1 MARDLN
7 DTLIFVKVVE
17 HGSFISAARALRLPK
32 TTVSRKVQDL
42 ETRLGAQLL
51 HRTTRK
57 LGLTEAGNI
66 YFEHCQR
73 IAREL
78 DEAESAV
85 GQLQGGPR
93 GWLRFTAPYS
103 VGITW
108 IAPLLGEFHA
118 RHPEVRLEMLLTNEP
133 LDIIDKEIDVA
144 LRVGE
149 LPDSNLIARRLAVFR
164 TQVYASPNYLARH
177 GEPLHPDDLQ
187 HHRTLAMQKSRRNG
201 AYVWTLSDGERN
213 IDYRV
218 DPVLV
223 ANDPGALK
231 GALLCGEGLML
242 ASDVTVKAYAEQGYV
257 QRVLAGWTGPEMDFN
272 AVFPRGQVQS
282 PKVRAF
288 VDFLVERLNFDADY
302 MQVLCPDRQRF
313 RKASEDASAAI
324 AAELAKVAKQ
334 RPNKASPSPE
344 VEVDAIVAGARHDSE
359 DAELA

>member
-1 MARDLN
+1 MSRDLN

-17 HGSFISAARALRLPK
+17 HGSFIAAARALRLPK

-57 LGLTEAGNI
+57 LGLTEAGNV
-66 YFEHCQR
+66 YFEHSQR

-103 VGITW
+103 IGINW
-108 IAPLLGEFHA
+108 VAPLLGEFHA
-118 RHPEVRLEMLLTNEP
+118 RHPELRLEMLLSNENV
-133 LDIIDKEIDVA
+133 DIIDKELDVA
-144 LRVGE
+144 LRVGN
-149 LPDSNLIARRLAVFR
+149 LPDSNFVARRLSVFR
-164 TQVYASPNYLARH
+164 TQVYASPAYLERH
-177 GEPLHPDDLQ
+177 GEPLTPDDLV

-201 AYVWTLSDGERN
+201 SYYWTLGDGQRVD
-213 IDYRV
+213 DYRV

-223 ANDPGALK
+223 ANDPGALT
-231 GALLCGEGLML
+231 GALICGEGLML
-242 ASDVTVKAYAEQGYV
+242 ASDVTLKPYAEQGLI
-257 QRVLAGWTGPEMDFN
+257 QRVLAGWTGPEVDFN
-272 AVFPRGQVQS
+272 AVFPRGRVAS

-302 MQVLCPDRQRF
+302 MQMLCPDRQR
-313 RKASEDASAAI
+313 
-324 AAELAKVAKQ
+324 ELAEKRQAAVAAK
-334 RPNKASPSPE
+334 SE
-344 VEVDAIVAGARHDSE
+344 GLVEAPLVVTVAA
-359 DAELA
+359 

>member
-42 ETRLGAQLL
+42 ETRLGAHLL

-103 VGITW
+103 IGIDK

-118 RHPEVRLEMLLTNEP
+118 RHPEVRVEMVLSNES
-133 LDIIDKEIDVA
+133 LDLIDKEIDVA
-144 LRVGE
+144 LRIGN

-164 TQVYASPNYLARH
+164 TQVYASTHYLERH

-187 HHRTLAMQKSRRNG
+187 HHRALAMQKARRNG
-201 AYVWTLSDGERN
+201 GYVWTLNDGSRDV
-213 IDYRV
+213 DYAV
-218 DPVLV
+218 NPILV

-242 ASDVTVKAYAEQGYV
+242 AADVMVKPYAEQGYV
-257 QRVLAGWTGPEMDFN
+257 QRVLAGWTGPEYEFN
-272 AVFPRGQVQS
+272 AVFPRGQMQS
-282 PKVRAF
+282 PKIRAF
-288 VDFLVERLNFDADY
+288 VDFLVERINFEADY
-302 MQVLCPDRQRF
+302 MKALCPD
-313 RKASEDASAAI
+313 AARCPETVGKVCGDV
-324 AAELAKVAKQ
+324 AAEIARVAAK
-334 RPNKASPSPE
+334 PSPKARASTKSTDPE
-344 VEVDAIVAGARHDSE
+344 V
-359 DAELA
+359 AEPV

>member
-1 MARDLN
+1 MSRDLN

-17 HGSFISAARALRLPK
+17 HGSFISAAKALRLPK

-85 GQLQGGPR
+85 GQLQSGPR

-103 VGITW
+103 IGITW
-108 IAPLLGEFHA
+108 IAPLLGQFHA
-118 RHPEVRLEMLLTNEP
+118 LHPEVRVEMLLTQEP
-133 LDIIDKEIDVA
+133 LDLIAKEIDVA
-144 LRVGE
+144 LRVGN
-149 LPDSNLIARRLAVFR
+149 LPDSNLVARKLATFR
-164 TQVYASPNYLARH
+164 TQVYASPEYIKRH

-187 HHRTLAMQKSRRNG
+187 HHRALAMQKSLRNG
-201 AYVWTLSDGERN
+201 SYIWTMGDGTQSG
-213 IDYRV
+213 DFRV
-218 DPVLV
+218 DPILV
-223 ANDPGALK
+223 ANDPAALK

-242 ASDVTVKAYAEQGYV
+242 TSDVTLKAYAEQGYV
-257 QRVLAGWTGPEMDFN
+257 QRVLAGWTGPEVDFN
-272 AVFPRGQVQS
+272 ALFQRRAVQS

-288 VDFLVERLNFDADY
+288 VDFLVDRLNFDSSY
-302 MQVLCPDRQRF
+302 MHELCPDRQ
-313 RKASEDASAAI
+313 ACSVAESTGLVSAQLSR
-324 AAELAKVAKQ
+324 AAAGGLRSAPEPQDLEAKKLGETA
-334 RPNKASPSPE
+334 
-344 VEVDAIVAGARHDSE
+344 
-359 DAELA
+359 

>member
-66 YFEHCQR
+66 YFEHCNR

-118 RHPEVRLEMLLTNEP
+118 RYPEVRLEMVLTNEP
-133 LDIIDKEIDVA
+133 LDLIAKEIDVA
-144 LRVGE
+144 LRVGN
-149 LPDSNLIARRLAVFR
+149 LPDSNLVARRLSVFR
-164 TQVYASPNYLARH
+164 TQVYASPDYIARH

-201 AYVWTLSDGERN
+201 GYAWTLSDGEAAVE
-213 IDYRV
+213 YRV

-223 ANDPGALK
+223 ANDPAALS

-242 ASDVTVKAYAEQGYV
+242 ASDVTIKGYAEHGFV
-257 QRVLAGWTGPEMDFN
+257 QRVLAGWTGPELDFN

-302 MQVLCPDRQRF
+302 MHVMCPERR
-313 RKASEDASAAI
+313 RLAKGASETYRATAMDPSSTMADPARE
-324 AAELAKVAKQ
+324 AE
-334 RPNKASPSPE
+334 PE
-344 VEVDAIVAGARHDSE
+344 DVELI
-359 DAELA
+359 

>member
-17 HGSFISAARALRLPK
+17 HGSFISAAKALRLPK

-57 LGLTEAGNI
+57 LGLTEAGNV
-66 YFEHCQR
+66 YYEHCQR

-118 RHPEVRLEMLLTNEP
+118 RHPEVRVEMLLSNEP
-133 LDIIDKEIDVA
+133 VDLIDREIDVA
-144 LRVGE
+144 LRGGN
-149 LPDSNLIARRLAVFR
+149 LPDSNLVARRLAVFR
-164 TQVYASPNYLARH
+164 TQVYASPHYIERH
-177 GEPLHPDDLQ
+177 GEPVHPDDLL
-187 HHRTLAMQKSRRNG
+187 HHRTLAMQKSLRNG
-201 AYVWTLSDGERN
+201 QYFWPLNDGERTN
-213 IDYRV
+213 DYRI

-223 ANDPGALK
+223 ANDPGALT
-231 GALLCGEGLML
+231 GALICGEGLL
-242 ASDVTVKAYAEQGYV
+242 LSSDVNMKAHAELGHV
-257 QRVLAGWTGPEMDFN
+257 TRVLAGWTGPEYEFN
-272 AVFPRGQVQS
+272 AVFPRGQTTS

-302 MQVLCPDRQRF
+302 MQVLCPDRKRYMASKRASDLAKAQLA
-313 RKASEDASAAI
+313 KASSRKTTEPETEEPDDEGL
-324 AAELAKVAKQ
+324 ELV
-334 RPNKASPSPE
+334 
-344 VEVDAIVAGARHDSE
+344 
-359 DAELA
+359 

>member
-17 HGSFISAARALRLPK
+17 HGSFIAAAKILRLPK

-85 GQLQGGPR
+85 SQLQGGPR

-108 IAPLLGEFHA
+108 IAPLLGQFHA
-118 RHPEVRLEMLLTNEP
+118 LHPEVRVEMLLTQEP
-133 LDIIDKEIDVA
+133 LDLIAKEIDVA
-144 LRVGE
+144 LRIGN

-164 TQVYASPNYLARH
+164 TQVYAAPHYIERH

-187 HHRTLAMQKSRRNG
+187 HHRALAMQKSHRND
-201 AYVWTLSDGERN
+201 AYLWTLNDGDRAN
-213 IDYRV
+213 DYRV
-218 DPVLV
+218 NPVLV
-223 ANDPGALK
+223 ANDPAALT

-242 ASDVTVKAYAEQGYV
+242 ASDVTVKAYAAQGYV
-257 QRVLAGWTGPEMDFN
+257 QRVLAGWTGPELDFN
-272 AVFPRGQVQS
+272 ALFQRGAVQS

-288 VDFLVERLNFDADY
+288 VDFLVDRLNFDADY
-302 MQVLCPDRQRF
+302 MHVLCPDRKKALQHAIDKATLTIPPQRS
-313 RKASEDASAAI
+313 RTPTPAAALAESALEEEAML
-324 AAELAKVAKQ
+324 AEE
-334 RPNKASPSPE
+334 NS
-344 VEVDAIVAGARHDSE
+344 
-359 DAELA
+359 